1 MKIYLTCP
9 RCLTNYDIETIR
21 IELDKTGELIF
32 NPEPVC
38 PKCSYT
44 GEPIISDSSL
54 EKIDDLVFSNKIKVR
69 K

>member
-1 MKIYLTCP
+1 MKIYLTCFK
-9 RCLTNYDIETIR
+9 CLTNYDIETIS

-32 NPEPVC
+32 NPKPVC

-44 GEPIISDSSL
+44 GEPIISDASM
-54 EKIDDLVFSNKIKVR
+54 EKIDNLVFSGKIKTR